1 MKIVAV
7 IPVKAV
13 SERVESK
20 NFRDFID
27 GQSLFDILLSK
38 LVESKVIDKI
48 YVSSDAKNIKD
59 FVERKGCSFIERDKK
74 FCNNQVPWSDV
85 IAHVAESIPEKD
97 DTVLCWCHTT
107 SPLFD
112 EYEQAIKDYKKS
124 LKDGFDGLVSVCQ
137 VNDFIV
143 SEKGQP
149 LNYSWGPWHKYSQFL
164 DKYYSITG
172 ALFITTKGEM
182 VKNRYVIS
190 KNPFFY
196 KVSDFKS
203 IDVDTEFDF
212 KLAQLLFMNRSNL
225 LND

>member
-27 GQSLFDILLSK
+27 GQSLFDILLTK
-38 LVESKVIDKI
+38 LIESKVIDKI

-59 FVERKGCSFIERDKK
+59 FIERKGCSFIERDKK

-85 IAHVAESIPEKD
+85 IAHVAESIPEKN

>member
-27 GQSLFDILLSK
+27 GRSLFDILLSK

-212 KLAQLLFMNRSNL
+212 KLAQLLYMNRSNL

>member
-27 GQSLFDILLSK
+27 GRSLFDILLSK

-74 FCNNQVPWSDV
+74 FCKNQMPWSDV

>member
-27 GQSLFDILLSK
+27 GRSLFDILLSK

-85 IAHVAESIPEKD
+85 IAHVAESIPEKN

-212 KLAQLLFMNRSNL
+212 KLAQLLYMNRSNL

>member
-27 GQSLFDILLSK
+27 GRSLFDILLSK

>member
-27 GQSLFDILLSK
+27 GRSLFDILLSK

-74 FCNNQVPWSDV
+74 FCNNQMPWSDV

>member
-27 GQSLFDILLSK
+27 GRSLFDILLSK

-212 KLAQLLFMNRSNL
+212 KLAQLLFMNRNNL

>member
-27 GQSLFDILLSK
+27 GRSLFDILLSK

-112 EYEQAIKDYKKS
+112 EYEQAIEDYKKS